1 MSKKL
6 KKALFI
12 LSVTVNLLLLG
23 GLGYVFVNDLGL
35 DYLFQKRLDIK
46 NQDRLAGIE
55 IPDKFDIYP
64 TNIDPIIMLG
74 DDITEGI
81 NWSEFIGSKVVG
93 RGVEGETTQNIIDRL
108 DSIASNEPSQ
118 VFILAGVNDFAKVK
132 TEKSAE
138 QAKQGVIRNYQMI
151 LERIK
156 KSNPQTGIYVQS
168 ILPVNTKIS
177 FFFYKDINELIKETN
192 KELKETAEEFGATY
206 INLFDS
212 FYDGGNLYSNYT
224 VDGVQLTSLG
234 YLKWKEIVTPYMN
247 QRVQ

>member
-1 MSKKL
+1 ML
-6 KKALFI
+6 
-12 LSVTVNLLLLG
+12 
-23 GLGYVFVNDLGL
+23 VNDLGV

-64 TNIDPIIMLG
+64 ANIDPIIMLG

-93 RGVEGETTQNIIDRL
+93 RGVEGETTQNMIDRL
-108 DSIASNEPSQ
+108 DAIASSAPSQ
-118 VFILAGVNDFAKVK
+118 IFILAGINDFNNVR
-132 TEKSAE
+132 TDKSAE
-138 QAKQGVIRNYQMI
+138 QAKQGLIQNYRVI
-151 LERIK
+151 LEAIK
-156 KSNPQTGIYVQS
+156 KSNPKTQIYVQS
-168 ILPVNTKIS
+168 ILPVNTEIS

-192 KELKETAEEFGATY
+192 TKLKETAGEFGATY

-234 YLKWKEIVTPYMN
+234 YLKWKEIITPFMN